1 MLNGNIMKIIISNES
16 KEWIRVV
23 LSEFSLNFED
33 GPLIKDYK
41 Y

>member
-1 MLNGNIMKIIISNES
+1 MKIIISNES
-16 KEWIRVV
+16 IKEWIRVV
-23 LSEFSLNFED
+23 LSEFSLNFEG

>member
-1 MLNGNIMKIIISNES
+1 MMKIIIGNES
-16 KEWIRVV
+16 EEWIRIV
-23 LSEFSLNFED
+23 LSEFSLNFEG